1 MTGRP
6 PGPPPTPRLFCSSSL
21 ALSPTASFLAE
32 MADFLRR
39 APAAALQPSLDYG
52 LSSHPRQLV
61 AHLSQSA
68 LVSSF
73 DFCVQEL
80 GSEFDVLLDSLFDWV
95 DFYCLPSYSLF
106 RFLLLLDAAVQCRE
120 EKKAGSDG
128 GFGNGGAPL
137 GGHAIS
143 DSAAE
148 GMLMCL
154 EELLKK
160 CHLGS
165 VNQAAELEAER
176 TVEVQISEKRHFLPF
191 VSLLPRYYERQSLK
205 MAFAMATS
213 DPTLDLNSS

>member
-1 MTGRP
+1 MLVFSHLKPYCLLPCRDGRL
-6 PGPPPTPRLFCSSSL
+6 PPTRPRRRLT
-21 ALSPTASFLAE
+21 ALSR
-32 MADFLRR
+32 LR
-39 APAAALQPSLDYG
+39 SL
-52 LSSHPRQLV
+52 LTS
-61 AHLSQSA
+61 
-68 LVSSF
+68 
-73 DFCVQEL
+73 FCVQEL
-80 GSEFDVLLDSLFDWV
+80 GSEFDVLLDGLFDWV
-95 DFYCLPSYSLF
+95 VFYCLPSYSLF

-165 VNQAAELEAER
+165 VNQAAELEALRGHRGSANLRKEAFLTLR
-176 TVEVQISEKRHFLPF
+176 VLVAKAVGELQRHHKRKHLLCQIRQKCLVHMSALRFL
-191 VSLLPRYYERQSLK
+191 
-205 MAFAMATS
+205 
-213 DPTLDLNSS
+213 

>member
-1 MTGRP
+1 MLVFSHLKPYCLLPCRDGRL
-6 PGPPPTPRLFCSSSL
+6 PPTRPRRRLT
-21 ALSPTASFLAE
+21 ALSR
-32 MADFLRR
+32 LR
-39 APAAALQPSLDYG
+39 
-52 LSSHPRQLV
+52 
-61 AHLSQSA
+61 
-68 LVSSF
+68 
-73 DFCVQEL
+73 
-80 GSEFDVLLDSLFDWV
+80 
-95 DFYCLPSYSLF
+95 LF

-165 VNQAAELEAER
+165 VNQAAELEALRGHRGSANLRKEAFLTLR
-176 TVEVQISEKRHFLPF
+176 VLVAKAVGELQRHHKRKHLLCQIRQKCLVHMSALRFL
-191 VSLLPRYYERQSLK
+191 
-205 MAFAMATS
+205 
-213 DPTLDLNSS
+213 

>member
-1 MTGRP
+1 
-6 PGPPPTPRLFCSSSL
+6 
-21 ALSPTASFLAE
+21 

-39 APAAALQPSLDYG
+39 APAALQPSLDYG
-52 LSSHPRQLV
+52 LSSHPRRRLTALV

-80 GSEFDVLLDSLFDWV
+80 GLEFDVLLDGLFDWV
-95 DFYCLPSYSLF
+95 DFFCLPSYSLF

-165 VNQAAELEAER
+165 VNQESCRITRLFASISPISKCFSEGIGYHFFFKSELEAED

-191 VSLLPRYYERQSLK
+191 VSLLPRFEK
-205 MAFAMATS
+205 T
-213 DPTLDLNSS
+213 